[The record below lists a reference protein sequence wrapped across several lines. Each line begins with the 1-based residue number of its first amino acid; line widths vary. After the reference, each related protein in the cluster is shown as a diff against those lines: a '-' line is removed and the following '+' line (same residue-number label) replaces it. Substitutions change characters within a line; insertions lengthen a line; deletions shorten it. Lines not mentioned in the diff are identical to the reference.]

1 MPQAVGFAFALAR
14 GDIAFVRIGR
24 RVIFSH
30 GLHGAVGFI
39 VAIYWFSRVE
49 RIFEQISEQCE
60 AEAKSKQSSFSC
72 ELLKIAENI
81 QSRRVANLKFLVK
94 SPIILRT
101 L

>member
-39 VAIYWFSRVE
+39 VALLVLESGANFSD
-49 RIFEQISEQCE
+49 
-60 AEAKSKQSSFSC
+60 KSRSSVKQ
-72 ELLKIAENI
+72 N
-81 QSRRVANLKFLVK
+81 QSNPLSLA
-94 SPIILRT
+94 SY
-101 L
+101 

>member
-1 MPQAVGFAFALAR
+1 MPQAVGFVFALAR

-49 RIFEQISEQCE
+49 RIFRTNLG
-60 AEAKSKQSSFSC
+60 AVRSKIKAILF
-72 ELLKIAENI
+72 LLRVIENC
-81 QSRRVANLKFLVK
+81 
-94 SPIILRT
+94 
-101 L
+101 